1 MIVVADSSPLHYLIL
16 IRQTALLPQMYGDV
30 IVPDAVVGELTATG
44 SPDEIRA
51 WMSTTPPWLKVLSV
65 SPDAVAQVSG
75 SLDLGE
81 RAAIALAEREH
92 ADLLL
97 MDDADG
103 RREAQRRRIRVT
115 GLIGVLIV
123 AAERNLID
131 VPDALRRL
139 SETNFYVDESLIQRE
154 FGRWLG

>member
-16 IRQTALLPQMYGDV
+16 IEQTALLPRIYGDV
-30 IVPDAVVGELTATG
+30 MIPDAVAAELTAG
-44 SPDEIRA
+44 SAPKQIRA
-51 WMSTTPPWLKVLSV
+51 WMSNGPSWLKVLSV
-65 SPDAVAQVSG
+65 NPEAVAHVLE

-81 RAAIALAEREH
+81 RAAIALAERER

-115 GLIGVLIV
+115 GLVGVLLA
-123 AAERNLID
+123 AAEKNLID
-131 VPDALRRL
+131 VPDVLRRL
-139 SETNFYVDESLIQRE
+139 DATNFYIDESVIQRE
-154 FGRWLG
+154 FARWL

>member
-16 IRQTALLPQMYGDV
+16 LAQAALLPKMYGDV
-30 IVPDAVVGELTATG
+30 LIPDAVVSELTVLR
-44 SPDEIRA
+44 SPNEVRT
-51 WMSTTPPWLKVLSV
+51 WMSSTPPWLRVLSV
-65 SPDAVAQVSG
+65 SPDSVAQVSS

-81 RAAIALAEREH
+81 RAAIALAAREH

-115 GLIGVLIV
+115 GLIGVLIA
-123 AAERNLID
+123 AAERDLID
-131 VPDALRRL
+131 VPEILRRL
-139 SETNFYVDESLIQRE
+139 DATNFYIDESIIQRE
-154 FGRWLG
+154 FGRWL

>member
-16 IRQTALLPQMYGDV
+16 IGQTELLPRIYGDV
-30 IVPDAVVGELTATG
+30 MIPEAVVGELTAAA
-44 SPDEIRA
+44 SPDEIRT
-51 WMSTTPPWLKVLSV
+51 WMLARPPWLKVLPISL
-65 SPDAVAQVSG
+65 DAVAQVSA

-115 GLIGVLIV
+115 GLIGVLIA
-123 AAERNLID
+123 AAEGDLID
-131 VPDALRRL
+131 VPEVLRRL
-139 SETNFYVDESLIQRE
+139 DATNFYIDESLIQRE
-154 FGRWLG
+154 FGRWL